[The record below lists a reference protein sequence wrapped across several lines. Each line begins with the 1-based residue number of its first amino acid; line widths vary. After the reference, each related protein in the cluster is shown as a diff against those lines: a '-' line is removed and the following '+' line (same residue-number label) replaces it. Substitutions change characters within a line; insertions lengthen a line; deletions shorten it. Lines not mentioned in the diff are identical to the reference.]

1 MRKIY
6 LRVEGGLGN
15 QMFQYAF
22 ARAIQKEYGG
32 TIIFDLHTY
41 EKDKLRSISLSNF
54 YLNED
59 VVIKASLR
67 NRLVQKGMRMI
78 LRILNI
84 TFNLFK
90 ITGDNRI
97 KKTVSF
103 GFFDQ
108 IHTSYDFYMHPCRT
122 NNLYIKGNWMSER
135 FFLSVKD
142 IIKEEF
148 KLKTPNSKKN
158 NEFLSAISSFESVCV
173 HIRRGDYT
181 NSTWSSR
188 LLVCGFEYYNK
199 ALNKMKEAVENP
211 IFYVFS
217 NSSDD
222 LEWIK
227 ANYKFSVDVLYVDL
241 GNSDFEELFLMSK
254 FKNFI
259 ISNSSFSWWASYLAN
274 NEDKVVI
281 APSKWNNGVWEMDDI
296 YLDEWEL
303 IKI

>member
-1 MRKIY
+1 
-6 LRVEGGLGN
+6 
-15 QMFQYAF
+15 
-22 ARAIQKEYGG
+22 
-32 TIIFDLHTY
+32 
-41 EKDKLRSISLSNF
+41 
-54 YLNED
+54 
-59 VVIKASLR
+59 
-67 NRLVQKGMRMI
+67 
-78 LRILNI
+78 
-84 TFNLFK
+84 
-90 ITGDNRI
+90 
-97 KKTVSF
+97 
-103 GFFDQ
+103 
-108 IHTSYDFYMHPCRT
+108 
-122 NNLYIKGNWMSER
+122 
-135 FFLSVKD
+135 
-142 IIKEEF
+142 
-148 KLKTPNSKKN
+148 
-158 NEFLSAISSFESVCV
+158 
-173 HIRRGDYT
+173 
-181 NSTWSSR
+181 
-188 LLVCGFEYYNK
+188 
-199 ALNKMKEAVENP
+199 MKEAVENP